1 MISTVDLP
9 TTEIIEPA
17 ILLSRKMFNLVMLD
31 WNRENSIAIA
41 YYDKLIRDIML
52 FFIKMD

>member
-1 MISTVDLP
+1 
-9 TTEIIEPA
+9 
-17 ILLSRKMFNLVMLD
+17 LSRKMFNLVMLD